1 MAKGKRA
8 KGGNCSFVF
17 VLNGLFSRINE
28 PNKEFTPKVQEE
40 IDARLAEIT
49 AQLAKVAPDLQSIN
63 RHRYAW
69 QMRCLDELVEA
80 LSLAH
85 YLRHQTLITRGEAQ
99 ARVPEAVPLT
109 HLDYLWGV
117 FDLSG
122 EMMRFATVATARTGR
137 MAGGVGG
144 RSILG
149 DLQELRYRLE
159 TLPEIPTKE
168 YRGKMEVM
176 RQSVQKVEK
185 LGYGL
190 VVRGSERPRGWLPD
204 MKDDAAGA
212 VEPV

>member
-1 MAKGKRA
+1 MQCDIVGTGGDSHNTFNISTTSSIIASSLLYVAKH
-8 KGGNCSFVF
+8 GNKASTSKS
-17 VLNGLFSRINE
+17 GSA
-28 PNKEFTPKVQEE
+28 
-40 IDARLAEIT
+40 DA
-49 AQLAKVAPDLQSIN
+49 
-63 RHRYAW
+63 
-69 QMRCLDELVEA
+69 MEA
-80 LSLAH
+80 LAH
-85 YLRHQTLITRGEAQ
+85 YLRHQTLITRDEAQ